1 MKKKKAENEAR
12 YKSEIQK
19 LSSTQH
25 VKEYIPE
32 SHQITNN
39 VVGNRSN
46 PWGVSL
52 LNNIETTRK
61 ETKQTREDLD
71 ITLANYEKRRFEYLQ
86 KFNKVDYFTD
96 NIATQ

>member
-1 MKKKKAENEAR
+1 
-12 YKSEIQK
+12 
-19 LSSTQH
+19 
-25 VKEYIPE
+25 
-32 SHQITNN
+32 
-39 VVGNRSN
+39 VGNRSN

-61 ETKQTREDLD
+61 ETRQTREDLD